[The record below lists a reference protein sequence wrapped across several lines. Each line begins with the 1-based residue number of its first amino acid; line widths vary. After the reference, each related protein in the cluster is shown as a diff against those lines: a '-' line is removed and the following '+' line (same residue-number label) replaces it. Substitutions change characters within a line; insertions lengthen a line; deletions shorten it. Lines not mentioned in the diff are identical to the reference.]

1 MRVRKSQLES
11 DIQRQILDYL
21 ESVGAFCYKTI
32 SANKR
37 GIPDITAVY
46 KGVPVFIEVKRDMT
60 RTATVL
66 QQFQIDKIK
75 KAGGI
80 AKVCFCLEQAKEIV
94 YNIDNEKGDKKW

>member
-1 MRVRKSQLES
+1 MRVRKAPLES
-11 DIQRQILDYL
+11 NVQKQILDYL

-32 SANKR
+32 SSNKR

-60 RTATVL
+60 KTASVL
-66 QQFQIDKIK
+66 QQYQMDKIV

-80 AKVCFCLEQAKEIV
+80 AKVCFCVDQAKEIV